1 MGRRGSIIN
10 QLLVAFSVFAVLIAV
25 AAGVGYLT
33 VVHENQTT
41 RQLTS
46 RYQTF
51 QSAQDDL
58 GVGFGS
64 AGTWMVDYALS
75 RDQKY
80 LVLLRQSQALFARG
94 LATFQ
99 RGTPANLR
107 GLVAIVARAG
117 AKWSALVPQIM
128 AARQGTPHARTLI
141 AEEYAVGKTFFA
153 ADGGLQDL
161 LSEQIAA
168 LSASNKQAMQTG
180 LAWAGGA
187 LAIAVLLVLA
197 GSLSTLRTVTR
208 PLRNLTVTVRRLTTG
223 DHAARAAVTGSAEV
237 REVAQ
242 AVNAQANEADQFR
255 AREAESDRLR
265 TMARAAGIR
274 IREPLTADGVIQ
286 EAGTTLDQNV
296 AGDLIYLHLI
306 IEGQVTPPV
315 GHEDSWVLADAFSG
329 TLSGKSIGMLRGLL
343 RDQASEVIQDVQGP
357 GGERLPPWLRTPMR
371 QAGIVSLIVT
381 PFGVG
386 DELLGFIAVHR
397 LHRARPWARAEI
409 DAVESIAADLGRGLN
424 HARLYEAE
432 NRLVEDLKALDHA
445 KTDFFATISHEL
457 RAPLSSIEGYIEL
470 LSEEEAGPVTP
481 QQRQMLKT
489 VDRSASRLRS
499 LIDDL
504 FTLAKLESGAYA
516 TVTRPVN
523 MAEVI
528 AGAIDAVRP
537 SVSAAKLDL
546 SATVPPDGLVVDGDA
561 SQLDRVLINLLS
573 NSVKYTP
580 EGGHIEVWAEAESG
594 SAVVRVTDTGIGIP
608 NTDQK
613 KLFGRFFRASNA
625 QKASIPG
632 TGLGLAIVRT
642 IVTHHGGDISL
653 ASKEAGG
660 TTVTVRLPLA
670 AQVVGAKGS
679 VAAPAGV

>member
-1 MGRRGSIIN
+1 MRRRGSIIN
-10 QLLVAFSVFAVLIAV
+10 QLLAAFSLFAVLIAI

-33 VVHENQTT
+33 VVHNNQTT

-46 RYQTF
+46 RYQTL
-51 QSAQDDL
+51 QHAQDKL

-64 AGTWMVDYALS
+64 AHEWMLDYALS
-75 RDQKY
+75 GDQKY
-80 LVLLRQSQALFARG
+80 LTLLRQSQAQFAQG
-94 LATFQ
+94 LATLQ
-99 RGTPANLR
+99 HGTPPNLR
-107 GLVAIVARAG
+107 GLVADLVGIG
-117 AKWSALVPQIM
+117 AKWSALVPQLM
-128 AARQGTPHARTLI
+128 AARQGTPHAKALI
-141 AEEYAVGKTFFA
+141 AEAYTISGAFFA
-153 ADGGLQDL
+153 ANGGLQQL
-161 LSEQIAA
+161 LTSQIDE
-168 LSASNKQAMQTG
+168 LSASSKQALQTG

-187 LAIAVLLVLA
+187 LAVAVLLVLA
-197 GSLSTLRTVTR
+197 GSLSTLRTVTG

-223 DHAARAAVTGSAEV
+223 DHVARATVAGSAEV
-237 REVAQ
+237 REVAR
-242 AVNAQANEADQFR
+242 AVNAQADEADQFR
-255 AREAESDRLR
+255 SREAESNRLR
-265 TMARAAGIR
+265 AMARAAGIR
-274 IREPLTADGVIQ
+274 IREPLRANGVIQ
-286 EAGTTLDQNV
+286 EAGTILDQNMD
-296 AGDLIYLHLI
+296 ADLIYLHLI

-315 GHEDSWVLADAFSG
+315 GHEDHWVLADAFSG
-329 TLSGKSIGMLRGLL
+329 ALSGKSIGMLRGLL

-386 DELLGFIAVHR
+386 GEPLGFIAVHR
-397 LHRARPWARAEI
+397 LHRACPWTRAEI

-481 QQRQMLKT
+481 EQRQMLKT
-489 VDRSASRLRS
+489 VDRSALRLRS

-523 MAEVI
+523 VAEVI

-537 SVSAAKLDL
+537 SVSAAKLAL
-546 SATVPPDGLVVDGDA
+546 SATVPQDGLVVEGDA
-561 SQLDRVLINLLS
+561 SQLDQVLVNLLS

-580 EGGHIEVWAEAESG
+580 EGGHIEVCAEAENG

-608 NTDQK
+608 MTDQP
-613 KLFGRFFRASNA
+613 KLFDRFFRASNA
-625 QKASIPG
+625 QKGSIPG

-642 IVTHHGGDISL
+642 IVTNHGGDISL

-660 TTVTVRLPLA
+660 TTVTLRLPLA
-670 AQVVGAKGS
+670 A
-679 VAAPAGV
+679 

>member
-1 MGRRGSIIN
+1 M
-10 QLLVAFSVFAVLIAV
+10 
-25 AAGVGYLT
+25 
-33 VVHENQTT
+33 
-41 RQLTS
+41 
-46 RYQTF
+46 
-51 QSAQDDL
+51 
-58 GVGFGS
+58 
-64 AGTWMVDYALS
+64 
-75 RDQKY
+75 
-80 LVLLRQSQALFARG
+80 
-94 LATFQ
+94 
-99 RGTPANLR
+99 
-107 GLVAIVARAG
+107 
-117 AKWSALVPQIM
+117 
-128 AARQGTPHARTLI
+128 
-141 AEEYAVGKTFFA
+141 
-153 ADGGLQDL
+153 
-161 LSEQIAA
+161 
-168 LSASNKQAMQTG
+168 
-180 LAWAGGA
+180 
-187 LAIAVLLVLA
+187 LLVLA
-197 GSLSTLRTVTR
+197 GSLSTLRTVTG

-223 DHAARAAVTGSAEV
+223 DHAARAALTGSAEV

-286 EAGTTLDQNV
+286 EAGSTLDQNV

-306 IEGQVTPPV
+306 IDGQVTPPV
-315 GHEDSWVLADAFSG
+315 GHEDSWVLADVFSRA
-329 TLSGKSIGMLRGLL
+329 LSGESIGVLRGLL
-343 RDQASEVIQDVQGP
+343 RDQASFVIQDVQGP

-371 QAGIVSLIVT
+371 QAGIVSLIIT

-386 DELLGFIAVHR
+386 DELLGFIAVSR
-397 LHRARPWARAEI
+397 FHRARPWARAEI

-432 NRLVEDLKALDHA
+432 NRLVEHLKALDSA
-445 KTDFFATISHEL
+445 KSDFFATISHEL
-457 RAPLSSIEGYIEL
+457 RAPLSSIDGYIEL

-481 QQRQMLKT
+481 QQRQMLQA
-489 VDRSASRLRS
+489 VDRSASRLRT
-499 LIDDL
+499 LTDDV

-537 SVSAAKLDL
+537 SVSAAKLSF
-546 SATVPPDGLVVDGDA
+546 SATVPPDGLVVEGDA
-561 SQLDRVLINLLS
+561 SQLDRVLINVLS

-580 EGGHIEVWAEAESG
+580 EGGRIEVRAGAENG

-613 KLFGRFFRASNA
+613 KLFDRFFRASNA

-642 IVTHHGGDISL
+642 IVMNHGGDIAV
-653 ASKEAGG
+653 ASKEGEG

-670 AQVVGAKGS
+670 VQV
-679 VAAPAGV
+679 AGVKASIAESAGV

>member
-1 MGRRGSIIN
+1 
-10 QLLVAFSVFAVLIAV
+10 
-25 AAGVGYLT
+25 
-33 VVHENQTT
+33 
-41 RQLTS
+41 
-46 RYQTF
+46 
-51 QSAQDDL
+51 
-58 GVGFGS
+58 
-64 AGTWMVDYALS
+64 
-75 RDQKY
+75 
-80 LVLLRQSQALFARG
+80 
-94 LATFQ
+94 
-99 RGTPANLR
+99 
-107 GLVAIVARAG
+107 
-117 AKWSALVPQIM
+117 
-128 AARQGTPHARTLI
+128 
-141 AEEYAVGKTFFA
+141 
-153 ADGGLQDL
+153 
-161 LSEQIAA
+161 
-168 LSASNKQAMQTG
+168 
-180 LAWAGGA
+180 
-187 LAIAVLLVLA
+187 
-197 GSLSTLRTVTR
+197 
-208 PLRNLTVTVRRLTTG
+208 
-223 DHAARAAVTGSAEV
+223 
-237 REVAQ
+237 
-242 AVNAQANEADQFR
+242 
-255 AREAESDRLR
+255 
-265 TMARAAGIR
+265 
-274 IREPLTADGVIQ
+274 
-286 EAGTTLDQNV
+286 
-296 AGDLIYLHLI
+296 
-306 IEGQVTPPV
+306 
-315 GHEDSWVLADAFSG
+315 
-329 TLSGKSIGMLRGLL
+329 
-343 RDQASEVIQDVQGP
+343 
-357 GGERLPPWLRTPMR
+357 
-371 QAGIVSLIVT
+371 
-381 PFGVG
+381 
-386 DELLGFIAVHR
+386 VHR

>member
-1 MGRRGSIIN
+1 VRRRGSIIN
-10 QLLVAFSVFAVLIAV
+10 QLLVAFSVFAVLIAI

-33 VVHENQTT
+33 VVHNNQTT

-46 RYQTF
+46 RYQTL
-51 QSAQDDL
+51 QHAQDKL

-64 AGTWMVDYALS
+64 AHEWMLDYALS
-75 RDQKY
+75 GDQKY
-80 LVLLRQSQALFARG
+80 LTLLRQSQAQFAQG
-94 LATFQ
+94 LATLQ
-99 RGTPANLR
+99 HGTPPNLR
-107 GLVAIVARAG
+107 GLVADLVGIG
-117 AKWSALVPQIM
+117 AKWSALVPQLM
-128 AARQGTPHARTLI
+128 AARQGTPHAKALI
-141 AEEYAVGKTFFA
+141 AEAYTISGAFFA
-153 ADGGLQDL
+153 ANGGLQQL
-161 LSEQIAA
+161 LTSQIDE
-168 LSASNKQAMQTG
+168 LSASSKQALQGG

-223 DHAARAAVTGSAEV
+223 DHAVRAAVTGSAEV

-306 IEGQVTPPV
+306 IDGQVTPPV
-315 GHEDSWVLADAFSG
+315 GHEDSWVLADLFSRA
-329 TLSGKSIGMLRGLL
+329 LSGQSIGMLRGLL
-343 RDQASEVIQDVQGP
+343 RDQASSVIQDVQGP
-357 GGERLPPWLRTPMR
+357 DGERLPPWLRTPMR
-371 QAGIVSLIVT
+371 QAGIVSLVVT

-386 DELLGFIAVHR
+386 DELLGFIAVSR
-397 LHRARPWARAEI
+397 LRRARPWARAEI

-432 NRLVEDLKALDHA
+432 NRLVEHLKALDSA
-445 KTDFFATISHEL
+445 KSDFFATISHEL

-481 QQRQMLKT
+481 QQRQMLQT
-489 VDRSASRLRS
+489 VDRSASRLRT
-499 LIDDL
+499 LTDDV

-537 SVSAAKLDL
+537 SVSAAKLGF
-546 SATVPPDGLVVDGDA
+546 SATVPPDGLVVEGDA

-580 EGGHIEVWAEAESG
+580 EGGRIEVRAGAENG
-594 SAVVRVTDTGIGIP
+594 SAVVCVTDTGIGIP

-613 KLFGRFFRASNA
+613 KLFDRFFRASNA

-642 IVTHHGGDISL
+642 IVMNHGGDIAV
-653 ASKEAGG
+653 ASKEAEG

-670 AQVVGAKGS
+670 AQVAGVKGS
-679 VAAPAGV
+679 IAESAGV

>member
-1 MGRRGSIIN
+1 MRRRGSIIN
-10 QLLVAFSVFAVLIAV
+10 QLLAAFSVFAVLIAI

-33 VVHENQTT
+33 VAHQNQTT
-41 RQLTS
+41 RQLTGH
-46 RYQTF
+46 YQTL
-51 QSAQDDL
+51 QHAQDKL

-64 AGTWMVDYALS
+64 AHEWLLDFALS
-75 RDQKY
+75 RNQQY
-80 LVLLRQSQALFARG
+80 LPLLHQSQSQFAEG
-94 LATFQ
+94 LATLQ
-99 RGTPANLR
+99 RRTPPDLR
-107 GLVAIVARAG
+107 GVVAQLVEIG
-117 AKWSALVPQIM
+117 AKWSALVPQLM
-128 AARQGTPHARTLI
+128 AARQGTPHATALI
-141 AEEYAVGKTFFA
+141 AEAYAVSKTFFA
-153 ADGGLQDL
+153 ANGELQQVL
-161 LSEQIAA
+161 TNQIEE
-168 LSASNKQAMQTG
+168 LSASSKQALQTG

-197 GSLSTLRTVTR
+197 GSLSTLRTVTG

-223 DHAARAAVTGSAEV
+223 DHAARAAETGSAEV
-237 REVAQ
+237 REVAR
-242 AVNAQANEADQFR
+242 AVNVQADEADQFR
-255 AREAESDRLR
+255 SREAESNRLR
-265 TMARAAGIR
+265 AMARAAGIR
-274 IREPLTADGVIQ
+274 IREPLTADGVIR
-286 EAGTTLDQNV
+286 EAGIILDQNV
-296 AGDLIYLHLI
+296 DADLTYLHLI

-315 GHEDSWVLADAFSG
+315 GHENGWVLADAFG
-329 TLSGKSIGMLRGLL
+329 DALSDKSIGMLHGLL
-343 RDQASEVIQDVQGP
+343 RDQASEVIQDVHGP
-357 GGERLPPWLRTPMR
+357 GGERLPPWLSTPML

-386 DELLGFIAVHR
+386 DELLGFIAVQR
-397 LHRARPWARAEI
+397 LHQARPWTRAEI

-432 NRLVEDLKALDHA
+432 NRLVEDLKALDRA

-489 VDRSASRLRS
+489 VNRSASRLRS

-580 EGGHIEVWAEAESG
+580 EGGQIEVWAEAENG

-608 NTDQK
+608 NTDQT

-642 IVTHHGGDISL
+642 IVTNHGGNISL

-670 AQVVGAKGS
+670 AQVVGVKGS

>member
-1 MGRRGSIIN
+1 VRRRGSIIN
-10 QLLVAFSVFAVLIAV
+10 QLLAAFSLFAVLIAI

-41 RQLTS
+41 RQLTG
-46 RYQTF
+46 RYQTL
-51 QSAQDDL
+51 QHAQDKL

-64 AGTWMVDYALS
+64 AHEWLLDFALS
-75 RDQKY
+75 RDQQY
-80 LVLLRQSQALFARG
+80 LPLLRQSQAQFAEG
-94 LATFQ
+94 LATLQ
-99 RGTPANLR
+99 RRTPPNLR
-107 GLVAIVARAG
+107 GVVAELVGIG
-117 AKWSALVPQIM
+117 AKWSALVPQLM
-128 AARQGTPHARTLI
+128 AARQGTPHATALI
-141 AEEYAVGKTFFA
+141 AEAYAVSKTFFGA
-153 ADGGLQDL
+153 NGELQQVL
-161 LSEQIAA
+161 TSQIEELSE
-168 LSASNKQAMQTG
+168 SSKQALQTG

-187 LAIAVLLVLA
+187 LAVAVLLVLA
-197 GSLSTLRTVTR
+197 GSLSTLRTVTG

-223 DHAARAAVTGSAEV
+223 DHAARATEAGSAEV
-237 REVAQ
+237 REVAR
-242 AVNAQANEADQFR
+242 AVNVQADEADQFR
-255 AREAESDRLR
+255 SREAESNRLR
-265 TMARAAGIR
+265 AMARTAGIR
-274 IREPLTADGVIQ
+274 IREPLTADGVIR
-286 EAGTTLDQNV
+286 EAGTILDQNV
-296 AGDLIYLHLI
+296 DADLTYLHLI

-315 GHEDSWVLADAFSG
+315 GHENGWVLADAFSG
-329 TLSGKSIGMLRGLL
+329 ALSDKSIGMLRGLL

-357 GGERLPPWLRTPMR
+357 SGERLPPWLRTPMR

-386 DELLGFIAVHR
+386 DELLGFIAVQR
-397 LHRARPWARAEI
+397 LHQARPWTRAEI

-481 QQRQMLKT
+481 EQGQMLKT
-489 VDRSASRLRS
+489 VDRSALRLRS

-504 FTLAKLESGAYA
+504 FTLAKLESDAYA

-523 MAEVI
+523 VAEVI

-537 SVSAAKLDL
+537 SVSAAKLAL
-546 SATVPPDGLVVDGDA
+546 SATVPQDGLVVDGDA

-580 EGGHIEVWAEAESG
+580 EGGHIEVCAEAENG

-608 NTDQK
+608 LTDQT
-613 KLFGRFFRASNA
+613 KLFDRFFRASNA
-625 QKASIPG
+625 QKGSIPG

-642 IVTHHGGDISL
+642 IVTNHGGDISL

-670 AQVVGAKGS
+670 A
-679 VAAPAGV
+679 

>member
-1 MGRRGSIIN
+1 VRRRGSIIN
-10 QLLVAFSVFAVLIAV
+10 QLLAAFSLFAVLIAI

-41 RQLTS
+41 RQLTG
-46 RYQTF
+46 RYQTL
-51 QSAQDDL
+51 QHAQDKL

-64 AGTWMVDYALS
+64 AHEWLLDFALS
-75 RDQKY
+75 RDQQY
-80 LVLLRQSQALFARG
+80 LPLLRQSQAQFAEG
-94 LATFQ
+94 LATLQ
-99 RGTPANLR
+99 RRTPPNLR
-107 GLVAIVARAG
+107 GVVAELVGIG
-117 AKWSALVPQIM
+117 AKWSALVPQLM
-128 AARQGTPHARTLI
+128 AARQGTPHATALI
-141 AEEYAVGKTFFA
+141 AEAYAVSKTFFGA
-153 ADGGLQDL
+153 NGELQL
-161 LSEQIAA
+161 VLTSQIEELSE
-168 LSASNKQAMQTG
+168 SSKQALQTG

-187 LAIAVLLVLA
+187 LAVAVLLVLA
-197 GSLSTLRTVTR
+197 GSLSTLRTVTG

-223 DHAARAAVTGSAEV
+223 DHAARATEAGSAEV
-237 REVAQ
+237 REVAR
-242 AVNAQANEADQFR
+242 AVNVQADEADQFR
-255 AREAESDRLR
+255 SREAESSRLR
-265 TMARAAGIR
+265 AMARAAGIR
-274 IREPLTADGVIQ
+274 IREPLRANGVIQ
-286 EAGTTLDQNV
+286 EAGTILDQNMD
-296 AGDLIYLHLI
+296 ADLIYLHLI
-306 IEGQVTPPV
+306 IEGQVAPPV
-315 GHEDSWVLADAFSG
+315 GHEDHWVLADAFSG
-329 TLSGKSIGMLRGLL
+329 ALSGKSIALLRRLL

-386 DELLGFIAVHR
+386 GEPLGFIAVHR
-397 LHRARPWARAEI
+397 LHRACPWTRAEI

-481 QQRQMLKT
+481 EQRQMLKT
-489 VDRSASRLRS
+489 VDRSALRLRS

-523 MAEVI
+523 VAEVI

-537 SVSAAKLDL
+537 SVSAAKLAL
-546 SATVPPDGLVVDGDA
+546 SATVPQDGLVVDGDA
-561 SQLDRVLINLLS
+561 SQLDQVLVNLLS

-580 EGGHIEVWAEAESG
+580 EGGHIEVCAEAENG

-608 NTDQK
+608 LTDQT
-613 KLFGRFFRASNA
+613 KLFDRFFRASNA
-625 QKASIPG
+625 QKGSIPG

-642 IVTHHGGDISL
+642 IVTNHGGDISL

-670 AQVVGAKGS
+670 A
-679 VAAPAGV
+679 